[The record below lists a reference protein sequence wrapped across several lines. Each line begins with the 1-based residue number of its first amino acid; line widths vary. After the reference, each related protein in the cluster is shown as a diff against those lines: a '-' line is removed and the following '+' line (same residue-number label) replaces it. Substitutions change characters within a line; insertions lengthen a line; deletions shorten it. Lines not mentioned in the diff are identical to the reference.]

1 MAETTTIRSLEDIR
15 RLRPQIM
22 ELARQYRARKV
33 SVFGSCVRGEM
44 HEDSDIDF
52 LVDFEDDYRL
62 LDIAGMM
69 EWIRGFAWPQSG
81 CGRPPGPAQGIAGNR
96 ISGSP
101 SALNAEQ
108 RLYCQDILERIE
120 RIENFIAKG
129 QEAFARSYVI
139 RDSIILNF
147 IETGEA
153 TKHLD
158 EALTKQHPHINWK
171 GIAGFRDIL
180 IQQYRRTRLEL
191 VWRTAQENLPPLK
204 AAITSLLSSLDASE
218 TGS

>member
-1 MAETTTIRSLEDIR
+1 M
-15 RLRPQIM
+15 
-22 ELARQYRARKV
+22 
-33 SVFGSCVRGEM
+33 
-44 HEDSDIDF
+44 
-52 LVDFEDDYRL
+52 
-62 LDIAGMM
+62 
-69 EWIRGFAWPQSG
+69 
-81 CGRPPGPAQGIAGNR
+81 
-96 ISGSP
+96 
-101 SALNAEQ
+101 NAEQ

-120 RIENFIAKG
+120 RIENSIAKG
-129 QEAFARSYVI
+129 QEAFARSYEI

-147 IETGEA
+147 IVIGEA
-153 TKHLD
+153 TKNLD

-180 IQQYRRTRLEL
+180 IHQYRRTRLEL